1 MTNGA
6 PLCRV
11 PAHWILDP
19 SQCWFDW
26 QTLIG
31 GILAVG
37 AAAVSVYFLRK
48 QISQTDLLHQEELA
62 RQHNAIRTVT
72 PIALS
77 SISDF
82 CQAIADEVCGEIER
96 RANEPMILGVDDESE
111 KRLSPQYIPADVL
124 PTMQGLVATL
134 GEESRIKHV
143 AELVGSLQILQSRH
157 NEFDLKQAGSEFGL
171 YGILLDCAKVKLLT
185 DSIFNYSRFVDE
197 TNFSLFDGQKSY
209 NIWDDIHKKSQ
220 SLVFSRLMPDLFFPT
235 LADKIDSYKE
245 HNISPW
251 MEKFSA

>member
-1 MTNGA
+1 MTDGG

-11 PAHWILDP
+11 PAHWLVDP

-26 QTLIG
+26 QTLVG

-37 AAAVSVYFLRK
+37 AAAVSVYFLRR
-48 QISQTDLLHQEELA
+48 QISQTDLLHQAELA

-82 CQAIADEVCGEIER
+82 CHAIADEVCGEIER
-96 RANEPMILGVDDESE
+96 RANDPMILGVDDDGE
-111 KRLSPQYIPADVL
+111 KRLSPQHIPTDVL

-134 GEESRIKHV
+134 DEKSRIKHV
-143 AELVGSLQILQSRH
+143 AELVGSLQILQSRY
-157 NEFDLKQAGSEFGL
+157 NEFDLNQAGSDFGL

-197 TNFSLFDGQKSY
+197 TNFSLFNDQKT
-209 NIWDDIHKKSQ
+209 NDLWDEIHNKSQ
-220 SLVFSRLMPDLFFPT
+220 SLVFSRRMPDLFFPT

-245 HNISPW
+245 HDISPW
-251 MEKFSA
+251 MEKFS